1 MFTEYKKAFRIF
13 FLLLFLFLLHNGSV
27 AYSKEITLMELE
39 AVSDF
44 IMSPGCDY
52 MYTLTNCPSAEAEQM
67 KEIVKDRLANGES
80 REEILAYFEKVYGP
94 RILAQPAKKG
104 FYFIAWWFPY
114 FLIFDV
120 FVLIGIVL
128 FIWRKKYRRDSS
140 KSNDAT
146 GLNRDAVDEDIDDLL
161 EKEVEEFRG
170 LSNNP

>member
-1 MFTEYKKAFRIF
+1 MFTEHKITFRIF
-13 FLLLFLFLLHNGSV
+13 FPLIFIFVLHYGSV

-67 KEIVKDRLANGES
+67 KEIVKDRLSNGES
-80 REEILAYFEKVYGP
+80 RDEILAYFEKVYGP
-94 RILAQPAKKG
+94 KILAQPAKKG

-114 FLIFDV
+114 FLLFDV

-128 FIWRKKYRRDSS
+128 FIWRKKYRTDSV
-140 KSNDAT
+140 KSNDSIGSNDDT
-146 GLNRDAVDEDIDDLL
+146 DDEDLDNVL
-161 EKEVEEFRG
+161 EKEGKEFRG
-170 LSNNP
+170 LSNKP